1 MSLTYEF
8 LVQWTPSNGDWN
20 LYQFVESDV
29 TPEFNLVK
37 TGNWQTIKSGHQLI
51 PIGNYVIDRDTA
63 SNQFRLWQVDI
74 AQSNF
79 LPSLIIE
86 GDLSTELSSETEII
100 PLGNYLLLYRPDTG
114 TYKCRRFDPFSST
127 LMLTAD
133 SPQNITGQW
142 QTITNADLIPV
153 AGYVVSRNR
162 SNGQCRTWMFD
173 GGNAADI
180 LPNPQIPGM
189 QWTIDPNIKLCVLG
203 DKIVG
208 WSPDSRDITLW
219 PVDPTLACPALPSKT
234 ITVWNGALPA
244 DTILFGVS
252 PLIPLELPKGVQGEA
267 EGPGTI
273 RWMRQRIKKVVYL
286 MLENRS
292 LDHIFG
298 DIYTGGKVGKF
309 IGSDKPFDGA
319 SNTNWNADHN
329 GHRYY
334 QTKFSVHSVDYPK
347 GDPDHSYS
355 GIIQQ
360 LFDGAD
366 SNAGRI
372 PEMKGFV
379 KSYGSRGK
387 SPDEVMNY
395 YDPDMLEPLSMLA
408 KQFAVSDAW
417 FCSLPGPTDPN
428 RAFSLTGS
436 SFSKTENFESGEIY
450 IKWPYSP
457 HRPSVWDVLW
467 AHGIKDWKL
476 YYHTTWGN
484 LRYTNHLFLKGH
496 IQEVDQASDNY
507 NTDISE
513 FISSAKAGTLPI
525 FSFIEPAWLG
535 NSSGMVPN
543 SCHPPSDMAPGLKMV
558 ADIYNALR
566 QGPDFDQTL
575 LIITFDEH
583 GGIYDHVPPPYTNN
597 AYRNDKDGDFG
608 FDLLGV
614 RIPTVLISPWIE
626 NGTVFR
632 STQEGSQYD
641 ATSFLS
647 TLLQWQGIPASNW
660 WLGDRIRAAA
670 SFESVFQAEDLR
682 KDIPLNVPTPELDPE
697 QLDMPMNELHRLFV
711 TRIVYTLCAETLSSE
726 EAEQEA
732 QNICALG
739 SIRLATNALN
749 NLEVRLNAI
758 HSAN

>member
-8 LVQWTPSNGDWN
+8 LVQWTPSTGDWN
-20 LYQFVESDV
+20 LYQFIDSDIA
-29 TPEFNLVK
+29 ELHLVK
-37 TGNWQTIKSGHQLI
+37 SGNWQTVKSGHQLI
-51 PIGNYVIDRDTA
+51 PIGNYVIDREIA

-74 AQSNF
+74 AQSDF
-79 LPSLIIE
+79 LPSLITR
-86 GDLSTELSSETEII
+86 GDLSAELDPSTEII
-100 PLGNYLLLYRPDTG
+100 PLGNYLLLYKPDTG
-114 TYKCRRFDPFSST
+114 AYQCRRFDPFSNT

-133 SPQNITGQW
+133 SPQNITGHW

-153 AGYVVSRNR
+153 AGYVVSRDR
-162 SNGQCRTWMFD
+162 SKGQCRTWMFD
-173 GGNAADI
+173 GGNASDI
-180 LPNPQIPGM
+180 LPEPQIPGM
-189 QWTIDPNIKLCVLG
+189 QWTIDPSTKLCTMG
-203 DKIVG
+203 DRIVG
-208 WSPDSRDITLW
+208 WDPDSRDITLW
-219 PVDPTLACPALPSKT
+219 PVDPTLAHPGLPSKT
-234 ITVWNGALPA
+234 VTVWKSALPA
-244 DTILFGVS
+244 DTVLFGLT
-252 PLIPLELPKGVQGEA
+252 PLVPLELPTGVQGGA
-267 EGPGTI
+267 DGPGTI
-273 RWMRQRIKKVVYL
+273 SWMRQRIKKVVYL

-292 LDHIFG
+292 LDHMCG
-298 DIYTGGKVGKF
+298 DLYTVDKVGKF

-319 SNTNWNADHN
+319 SNTNWNADKN
-329 GHRYY
+329 GQRYY
-334 QTKFSVHSVDYPK
+334 QTKFSVQSVDYPK

-366 SNAGRI
+366 PNAGHI

-387 SPDEVMNY
+387 SPDEVMHY
-395 YDPDMLEPLSMLA
+395 YDPSMLEPMSLLA
-408 KQFAVSDAW
+408 KQYAVSDTW

-436 SFSKTENFESGEIY
+436 SFCETDNFDSGETY
-450 IKWPYSP
+450 ISWTKFPR
-457 HRPSVWDVLW
+457 RPSVWDVLW

-476 YYHTTWGN
+476 YYHATWGG
-484 LRYTNHLFLKGH
+484 LKYTNQLFLKGH
-496 IQEVDQASDNY
+496 IKEVDQETDHY

-513 FISSAKAGTLPI
+513 FISSAKAGTLPA

-597 AYRNDKDGDFG
+597 AYRNDTEGGFG

-614 RIPTVLISPWIE
+614 RVPTVLISPWIE
-626 NGTVFR
+626 NSTVFR
-632 STQEGSQYD
+632 SVQEGRQYD

-670 SFESVFQAEDLR
+670 SFESVFQAEHLR
-682 KDIPLNVPTPELDPE
+682 KDIPLSVQAPELDPK
-697 QLDMPMNELHRLFV
+697 QLDMPMNELHQLFI
-711 TRIVYTLCAETLSSE
+711 TRIVYTLCTGILSPE
-726 EAEQEA
+726 EIEQEA
-732 QNICALG
+732 QGICTLG
-739 SIRLATNALN
+739 SIRLATQALDK
-749 NLEVRLNAI
+749 LEIRLNAV
-758 HSAN
+758 HSKN